1 MKSDEWVKASKYLTK
16 LADIIYNGRELNVC
30 LLVDL
35 QSYNLA
41 AVGLKADRNSRKNF
55 NLIGLGNYS
64 IDELG
69 MVNES
74 YGVLVNLIGDRY
86 IVADES
92 ERTALIATFKQLQP
106 ISKANC
112 RPIIFSGLSPA
123 RLALLPDLR
132 KYKTN
137 SVAASKQPVT
147 LTEPTVET
155 QVEESVIAPAETTN
169 ELKIS
174 DSLAEPLKSI
184 WLFAKKKN
192 DWVSARDVYNNGMS
206 VLKGKGVKQIRQYF
220 GLLADSGFGEIDEME
235 GDKPKSDSSV
245 GFRAN

>member
-1 MKSDEWVKASKYLTK
+1 
-16 LADIIYNGRELNVC
+16 
-30 LLVDL
+30 
-35 QSYNLA
+35 
-41 AVGLKADRNSRKNF
+41 
-55 NLIGLGNYS
+55 
-64 IDELG
+64 
-69 MVNES
+69 
-74 YGVLVNLIGDRY
+74 
-86 IVADES
+86 
-92 ERTALIATFKQLQP
+92 
-106 ISKANC
+106 
-112 RPIIFSGLSPA
+112 
-123 RLALLPDLR
+123 LR
-132 KYKTN
+132 KYKTS
-137 SVAASKQPVT
+137 SVTASKQPVT
-147 LTEPTVET
+147 LTEPVVET
-155 QVEESVIAPAETTN
+155 QIEESVIAPAETTN